1 MTSKGTENLLW
12 ELAGNDGKGGSPA
25 DGGRTPEE
33 EGLLSDE
40 RLESYRSGKLDEAEA
55 RRVEEALS
63 ISPTGRQRLAEL
75 AEVQLEAPP
84 ETVRRHVLEAA
95 PRGAAATPRQSQR
108 RWWLGAA
115 AAALAMAL
123 LIPTLLD
130 RSLPEELIF
139 DVTAAGRP
147 PARSMTL
154 SEEGIPSLAT
164 TRVTIV
170 VEPRGAGQSGLEFG
184 LYRLEGPHLRRL
196 DLDPEV
202 RRETGRGTAQ
212 FSALARD
219 LAGSVPGDYEVFVAV
234 AREGDLPEELSVSR
248 EEEAAEKLAAEGR
261 RRVYRKV
268 VHLLADER

>member
-12 ELAGNDGKGGSPA
+12 ELAGNEGKGDSLA
-25 DGGRTPEE
+25 DSGRASKKQ
-33 EGLLSDE
+33 GLLTDE
-40 RLESYRSGKLDEAEA
+40 RLEAYRLGNLDDGET

-63 ISPTGRQRLAEL
+63 KSPTGRQRLAEL

-84 ETVRRHVLEAA
+84 EAVRQRVLEAA
-95 PRGAAATPRQSQR
+95 PGGSAKPLRHPQR

-115 AAALAMAL
+115 AAVLAMAL
-123 LIPTLLD
+123 LIPSLLD

-170 VEPRGAGQSGLEFG
+170 VEPRGEGRSGLEFG
-184 LYRLEGPHLRRL
+184 LYRLEGPQLKRL
-196 DLDPEV
+196 DLAPEV
-202 RRETGRGTAQ
+202 RREIARGTAQ
-212 FSALARD
+212 FSALAQD
-219 LAGSVPGDYEVFVAV
+219 LAGTVPGGYEVFVAV
-234 AREGDLPEELSVSR
+234 AREGDLPRKLSVSA